1 MKTMRVLASA
11 LTIAAAAAPAI
22 AGDLLYDKTQGEE
35 ILSEFHGRPYW
46 EMQAYCAGF
55 HGATAN
61 YWAKRGESARSKAAE
76 LSGVAAFGRAVAQ
89 IRRDRGID
97 ENGAVKAVEPAV
109 QVGGRVTTQALRE
122 DGTIS
127 SGKWNYW
134 RSFCI
139 DADAAFVRAAR

>member
-1 MKTMRVLASA
+1 MKSIRVLAGA
-11 LTIAAAAAPAI
+11 LAIAAAAAPAL
-22 AGDLLYDKTQGEE
+22 AGDLLYDQTQGEA

-61 YWAKRGESARSKAAE
+61 FYERRAQRSKALVSEQA
-76 LSGVAAFGRAVAQ
+76 GVAAFSRAVAQ

-97 ENGAVKAVEPAV
+97 EKAAIKEVEAAV
-109 QVGGRVTTQALRE
+109 QVGGRVTTAALRQ
-122 DGTIS
+122 DGTATT
-127 SGKWNYW
+127 GKWNYW

-139 DADAAFVRAAR
+139 DADAAFIRAAR